1 MKIESVAHVCI
12 KTTNLELTAEF
23 YCEVLGMEK
32 VFNFTR
38 KGAVIGFYLK
48 AAGETFVEVFE
59 VGEARNEE
67 NPVLS
72 HICLLTDD
80 IKGLHQRIADR
91 GLKPGQ
97 VIMGS
102 DNTWQFWMCDP
113 NGMAIEFQEYT
124 DKSSQFTGQDVEAT
138 W

>member
-1 MKIESVAHVCI
+1 MKVNAVAHVCI
-12 KTTNLELTAEF
+12 KTANLKLTEDF
-23 YCEVLGMEK
+23 YLGVLGMEK

-38 KGAVIGFYLK
+38 KGSVIGFYMK
-48 AAGETFVEVFE
+48 AAGETFVEVFA
-59 VGEARNEE
+59 VGEARNEA

-80 IKGLHQRIADR
+80 IKAMRQRVVDH
-91 GLKPGQ
+91 GFVPGE

-102 DNTWQFWMCDP
+102 DNSWQFWMCDP
-113 NGMAIEFQEYT
+113 NGMAIEFHEYT
-124 DKSSQFTGQDVEAT
+124 ANSSQFTGQDVEAT

>member
-1 MKIESVAHVCI
+1 MKIKSVAHVCI

-23 YCEVLGMEK
+23 YCGVLCMEK

-38 KGAVIGFYLK
+38 KGSVIGFYLK
-48 AAGETFVEVFE
+48 AAGETFVEVFA

-80 IKGLHQRIADR
+80 IKRLHQRISER
-91 GLKPGQ
+91 GLNPGKLS
-97 VIMGS
+97 MGA
-102 DNTWQFWMCDP
+102 DNSYQFWMCDP

-124 DKSSQFTGQDVEAT
+124 GKSSQFTGQDVEAT

>member
-1 MKIESVAHVCI
+1 MKIKSVAHVCI

-23 YCEVLGMEK
+23 YCGVLGMEK

-38 KGAVIGFYLK
+38 KGSVIGFYLK

-80 IKGLHQRIADR
+80 IKGLHQRISER
-91 GLKPGQ
+91 GLNPGKLS
-97 VIMGS
+97 MGA
-102 DNTWQFWMCDP
+102 DNSYQFWMCDP

-124 DKSSQFTGQDVEAT
+124 GKSSQFTGQDVEAT